1 LLNNETFSFDT
12 ESSDESGSEIKEPVK
27 EDHEIEVAEGSKS
40 AGIIENENE
49 GHEDK
54 EVNENENEERNKE
67 EHGESY
73 EGGNKDEIKKDKSK
87 ENNKGGIKKGKDKE
101 IEDEYYTYES
111 EEFIPPEQKEKLRK
125 KYKGY

>member
-1 LLNNETFSFDT
+1 MLSNETFSSNT

-40 AGIIENENE
+40 AGVIENENK

-54 EVNENENEERNKE
+54 EGNEDGYEEGNKE
-67 EHGESY
+67 EHRESY

-87 ENNKGGIKKGKDKE
+87 ENNKGKGKGKE
-101 IEDEYYTYES
+101 IEDEYES